1 MTGLEWDKLEEILAY
16 MTPKE
21 KDRLL
26 ALVNASITSEAN
38 SGKDPLLGL
47 MAEESKL
54 IDDVIQAAYSA
65 RERHPLRQPTDG

>member
-1 MTGLEWDKLEEILAY
+1 MTDLEWDKLEEILAY

-26 ALVNASITSEAN
+26 ALIKASMTREVN
-38 SGKDPLLGL
+38 SGKDPVLGL
-47 MAEESKL
+47 MAEEATL